1 MTCNQIES
9 VHSSIRLHRYD
20 PYLFIFAVRNKFLQM
35 SNMFDVEVEVIVRRV
50 SEYGGLIDLIELPD
64 VVVNLLLE
72 DILIV
77 LD

>member
-9 VHSSIRLHRYD
+9 VHSSIQHHRHD
-20 PYLFIFAVRNKFLQM
+20 SYLLIFAVRNKFFQM
-35 SNMFDVEVEVIVRRV
+35 SNMFDVEVEVIVRRI
-50 SEYGGLIDLIELPD
+50 SEYGGLIDLIELPN

-72 DILIV
+72 DVLIV